1 MDISLGKA
9 RQLGFQNVFVA
20 FVLNIGAEACKR
32 AVHALEELFSKLS
45 KESSKLLFIT
55 KRHQIKHKAYLL
67 QDFI

>member
-32 AVHALEELFSKLS
+32 AVHAFEEFFFEIVKGIQQTS
-45 KESSKLLFIT
+45 FIT

-67 QDFI
+67 KNFI